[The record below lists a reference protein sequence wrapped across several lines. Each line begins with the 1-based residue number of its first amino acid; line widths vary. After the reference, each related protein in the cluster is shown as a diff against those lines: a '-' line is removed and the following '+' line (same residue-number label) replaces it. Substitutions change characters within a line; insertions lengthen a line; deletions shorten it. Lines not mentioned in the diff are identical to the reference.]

1 MAIKTRQEFI
11 EDARK
16 VWGNQYDYSQVDYVN
31 SKTKVLIRCIKHDET
46 FLQTPFAHNIMKRQ
60 GCPKCQEIR
69 KKSMKYKKHL
79 PIVKYDDYI
88 KEWDCEKNKDRDP
101 NTLTV
106 GTSYKVWWK
115 CSVCGHSWKA
125 SPNARILRGSN
136 CPICSVKNAN
146 AERIKK
152 KGSFADNFPER
163 AKDWDYEKNGELLPT
178 QVTAGSNIE
187 VCWKC
192 HVCGYEWKSMVVSH
206 AKAKFAC
213 EKCSYR
219 EKSLK
224 RFGNKPL
231 VETHPQ
237 LAEEWDYKNNGD
249 LTPYNVI
256 AHLNK
261 RVNWV
266 CHKGHKWSAKVNY
279 RANLNIG
286 CPHCKKE
293 WNTSFPEQAIYFYLR
308 KVTNAQ
314 NRYIFKGVEID
325 IFLGDKE
332 WNTAIEYDGAYYHS
346 TLKSQNREKKKNQLL
361 ADNGIR
367 LIRIKEDDCDKVS
380 NDIIYVKYQN
390 DHTYLKW
397 VINEILKLCDKKE
410 YIDQLDV
417 DIERDRKPVG

>member
-1 MAIKTRQEFI
+1 MARKTRQEFI

-237 LAEEWDYKNNGD
+237 LAEEWDYISVPLK
-249 LTPYNVI
+249 
-256 AHLNK
+256 
-261 RVNWV
+261 
-266 CHKGHKWSAKVNY
+266 
-279 RANLNIG
+279 
-286 CPHCKKE
+286 
-293 WNTSFPEQAIYFYLR
+293 
-308 KVTNAQ
+308 
-314 NRYIFKGVEID
+314 
-325 IFLGDKE
+325 LG
-332 WNTAIEYDGAYYHS
+332 
-346 TLKSQNREKKKNQLL
+346 R
-361 ADNGIR
+361 
-367 LIRIKEDDCDKVS
+367 
-380 NDIIYVKYQN
+380 VKY
-390 DHTYLKW
+390 
-397 VINEILKLCDKKE
+397 
-410 YIDQLDV
+410 
-417 DIERDRKPVG
+417 